1 MEVSGMLCWKSVP
14 TSEKAAGPQ
23 ERLKSTSTLD
33 AYGRMSAGPGEIG
46 RAQECSFHGSQ
57 GLCNTPQACQV

>member
-1 MEVSGMLCWKSVP
+1 MSGMLCWKSVP

-23 ERLKSTSTLD
+23 ERLKSGTSTLD

-46 RAQECSFHGSQ
+46 TARECSFHGSQ
-57 GLCNTPQACQV
+57 GLCNTPQAGQV